1 MRTLALFGFLAW
13 TLLSTA
19 TAARAAA
26 PDWDAVAAEDTLEI
40 VTHDP
45 DGDVRETTVWM
56 GVVDGVGYVRTTDSR
71 WLANIGRDPNV
82 IVRVAGAE
90 YELRAEQ
97 ISDAELRARV
107 NAVFRAKYGFLDR
120 VLGWF
125 GNDGGKQCL
134 ALLPRTP

>member
-1 MRTLALFGFLAW
+1 MRTLALCLVG
-13 TLLSTA
+13 TLLWVA
-19 TAARAAA
+19 TAAHAAA
-26 PDWDAVAAEDTLEI
+26 PDWNAVAGEDTLEI

-56 GVVDGVGYVRTTDSR
+56 GVVDDVGYVRTTDSR

-82 IVRVAGAE
+82 VVRVAGAE

-97 ISDAELRARV
+97 ISDTALRARV
-107 NAVFRAKYGFLDR
+107 DEVFRVKYGFVDR

-125 GNDGGKQCL
+125 GNNGGKQCL
-134 ALLPRTP
+134 ALLPRAP